1 MSASASGPGPVLP
14 STPLTLEVPA
24 ALYDEAL
31 SFCNARRAEKGRPAV
46 DALPAGL
53 RDKTMECPC
62 ASTCE
67 GLYVSVGGAW
77 WWAGGRTMW
86 DGPTD
91 FVDYF
96 DRHAAP
102 GVLTLPVRVARGDAE
117 RGAGA

>member
-1 MSASASGPGPVLP
+1 
-14 STPLTLEVPA
+14 
-24 ALYDEAL
+24 
-31 SFCNARRAEKGRPAV
+31 
-46 DALPAGL
+46 
-53 RDKTMECPC
+53 
-62 ASTCE
+62 
-67 GLYVSVGGAW
+67 
-77 WWAGGRTMW
+77 MW